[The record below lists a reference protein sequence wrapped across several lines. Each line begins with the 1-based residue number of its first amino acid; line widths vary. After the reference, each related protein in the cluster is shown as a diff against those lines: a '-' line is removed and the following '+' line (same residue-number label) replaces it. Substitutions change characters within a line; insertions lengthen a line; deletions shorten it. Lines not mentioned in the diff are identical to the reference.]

1 MKMYS
6 IKIFVSSFNL
16 ISIQKVKQQILVG
29 RQQKSVF
36 VVLPNKNKKFIFLK
50 SPHVNSKAKEAFYL
64 REYNRYIKINISFK
78 DLVSLLR
85 LLPNDICC
93 KVIFSENDAAR

>member
-36 VVLPNKNKKFIFLK
+36 VVLPNKNKK
-50 SPHVNSKAKEAFYL
+50 
-64 REYNRYIKINISFK
+64 
-78 DLVSLLR
+78 
-85 LLPNDICC
+85 
-93 KVIFSENDAAR
+93 